1 MHTTGSKS
9 PEFLHCKEFSRTLDL
24 TPAVYFEHFSSLL
37 CLVNYRNSVFSWES
51 VLINMLLQQ
60 VREVSER
67 ETVRL
72 FGVKEI
78 DDEEGK
84 VESPAFY

>member
-1 MHTTGSKS
+1 
-9 PEFLHCKEFSRTLDL
+9 
-24 TPAVYFEHFSSLL
+24 
-37 CLVNYRNSVFSWES
+37 LVNYRNSVFSWES
-51 VLINMLLQQ
+51 VLINILLQQ

-84 VESPAFY
+84 VESPAFYRYGHKQHDIKSLGNRPLLQFNTMLTKIPC